1 MVGTGIIY
9 WGVNSFRTLFLRLAF
24 AVLPS
29 ARRWRRR
36 TGSEPS
42 ADQHVAILQET
53 KFISKKIGPS

>member
-1 MVGTGIIY
+1 MVPIIF
-9 WGVNSFRTLFLRLAF
+9 WGVNSFRTLFLKLAF

-29 ARRWRRR
+29 ARRWRRL